1 MRFPA
6 LSRKL
11 RKSTDFLKQNSKTSG
26 RYELFEIGF
35 ENFMNILIFETVFQ
49 KLLKNMDFLN

>member
-26 RYELFEIGF
+26 KYELFEIGF

-49 KLLKNMDFLN
+49 KLLKNVDFLN

>member
-26 RYELFEIGF
+26 KYELFEIGF

-49 KLLKNMDFLN
+49 KLLKIWTF